1 MESKQAALL
10 KTLIAISNPGMSYSY
25 SKNISK
31 ITTLITTVKVFL
43 FKKREYQLSEF
54 CNVQILTS

>member
-43 FKKREYQLSEF
+43 FKKKRISAIRIF
-54 CNVQILTS
+54 